1 MGSGASK
8 PPPKPSEQTE
18 SEINKGGNSGQEPR
32 SGQSSN
38 PGVSGSSGST
48 SKGGQEVNQ
57 GTRKAGAPV
66 KDNTVKEGLSNQS
79 RQGDPQQQRSGGQPA
94 RNKMEAS
101 SGPRNTGAEPV
112 VSSWFIPATLELFK
126 NLRERHHTVKE
137 AIKDNLY
144 CTKQY

>member
-18 SEINKGGNSGQEPR
+18 SERNKGGNSGQESR

-38 PGVSGSSGST
+38 PGVSGSSGLT
-48 SKGGQEVNQ
+48 SREGQGVNQ
-57 GTRKAGAPV
+57 GTRKAGAPD
-66 KDNTVKEGLSNQS
+66 KDNTVKEGPSNQTS
-79 RQGDPQQQRSGGQPA
+79 RQGDPPQQRSGGQPA

-112 VSSWFIPATLELFK
+112 VSSWFIPATLELLE
-126 NLRERHHTVKE
+126 NQREAPQSEGSHE
-137 AIKDNLY
+137 G
-144 CTKQY
+144 

>member
-18 SEINKGGNSGQEPR
+18 SEINKGGNSGQESR

-48 SKGGQEVNQ
+48 SKGGQKVNQ
-57 GTRKAGAPV
+57 GTRKTGAPV
-66 KDNTVKEGLSNQS
+66 KDNTVKEGPSSQTS
-79 RQGDPQQQRSGGQPA
+79 RQGDPPQQRSGGQPA

-112 VSSWFIPATLELFK
+112 VSSWFIPATLELE
-126 NLRERHHTVKE
+126 NQREVPQSEGSH
-137 AIKDNLY
+137 
-144 CTKQY
+144 